1 LASEKIK
8 VNRNKQSADSSNLKA
23 DRGGFWI
30 STKVLSLGVMLL
42 GFIMIVIGYL
52 NIPVLTQVWASMQ
65 SNNLLVILLPVLGAL
80 IALFTYLSFKAWRK
94 GGSLQKKLEDEV
106 GRRSKVERDLTRAQ
120 EISKTGNW
128 ILELSSQEMR
138 WSNEVCRIL
147 DYIPNDTDMN
157 LQNFLKFVHPDDRSF
172 VEKEIQKAIGL
183 GMAFYITHRITR
195 GDGSIRIVKQRSEI
209 YLDRKGE
216 ATRIL
221 ATLQDITDQKR
232 VENLVADLGRIV
244 DKSFNEIYTFD
255 ADTLKFTKVNLAAR
269 LNLRYGME
277 ELHEMT
283 LVDLNPEYTH
293 EQFEEKIAPLKR
305 GAGSVTVFETVHKRK
320 NGTLYPVDVRL
331 QLSINEV
338 RPQFVAIVQDISDRK
353 KIESLFSRT
362 QEDFDKRLHE
372 RTSSLTKS
380 NKDLQVEIDGQ
391 KNIIEA
397 LGASE
402 KRLTEILNNAVD
414 GIVTVDTE
422 GAIHSFNRAAEH
434 LFGLN
439 IEEALGRNVNILL
452 DGPDGSYSGEYFKNL
467 LQSEKPAPLGL
478 RYMVTARKKEGTT
491 FSAELTVKETVI
503 GGQQMFIGLIRNLT
517 EKEEFDHELMRSI
530 KPKKNS

>member
-1 LASEKIK
+1 M
-8 VNRNKQSADSSNLKA
+8 
-23 DRGGFWI
+23 GF
-30 STKVLSLGVMLL
+30 SV
-42 GFIMIVIGYL
+42 IVIGYL
-52 NIPVLTQVWASMQ
+52 NIPALAQVWVSMQ
-65 SNNLLVILLPVLGAL
+65 SNVLLVILLPVLGTF
-80 IALFTYLSFKAWRK
+80 IVLFVSLSFKAWRK
-94 GGSLQKKLEDEV
+94 GESLQKCLEDEV
-106 GRRSKVERDLTRAQ
+106 SMRSKVERDLIRAQ

-147 DYIPNDTDMN
+147 DCIPNDTDMN
-157 LQNFLKFVHPDDRSF
+157 FQSFLNFVHPDDRSF

-183 GMAFYITHRITR
+183 GTAFYMTHRIIR
-195 GDGSIRIVKQRSEI
+195 GDGSIRMVKQRSEI
-209 YLDRKGE
+209 YLDQKGE

-221 ATLQDITDQKR
+221 GTLQDITDQKKM
-232 VENLVADLGRIV
+232 ENLAADLGRIV

-269 LNLRYGME
+269 LNLRYSME
-277 ELHEMT
+277 ELDEMT

-305 GAGSVTVFETVHKRK
+305 GDESVTVFETVHKRK

-353 KIESLFSRT
+353 NIESLFSKT
-362 QEDFDKRLHE
+362 QEDNDKRLQE
-372 RTSSLTKS
+372 RTSSLTKL
-380 NKDLQVEIDGQ
+380 NKDFQVEIDEQ
-391 KNIIEA
+391 KKIIEA
-397 LGASE
+397 LGVRE
-402 KRLTEILNNAVD
+402 KRLAEILNNTED
-414 GIVTVDTE
+414 GIVAIDKE
-422 GAIHSFNRAAEH
+422 GTIHSFNRAAEY

-439 IEEALGRNVNILL
+439 IDEALGQNISTLMT
-452 DGPDGSYSGEYFKNL
+452 GPEGSYSGEYFKNL

-478 RYMVTARKKEGTT
+478 RRVVTARKKDGST

-503 GGQQMFIGLIRNLT
+503 EEQRMFIGLIRNLT
-517 EKEEFDHELMRSI
+517 EKEEFDH
-530 KPKKNS
+530 